1 MGAHPKNRQKKTT
14 IEPYTGELPPWPD
27 SIGKR
32 KKILTITGEVQY
44 FVITDEIRHIQYDYK
59 KKLIVFQKL
68 QLEGKQV
75 TEYRLGYYMI
85 GEKPGARGRWVWG
98 QFCLF
103 IPAKDLKVILK
114 EAGKRGWLSL

>member
-1 MGAHPKNRQKKTT
+1 MGAHPKSRSQKTLIK
-14 IEPYTGELPPWPD
+14 PFTGKLPPWPD

-32 KKILTITGEVQY
+32 KRILTITGEVQY
-44 FVITDEIRHIQYDYK
+44 FIIDDEIRHIQYGYK

-68 QLEGKQV
+68 QLEGRQV

-85 GEKPGARGRWVWG
+85 GEKPRFRGKWVWG

-103 IPAKDLKVILK
+103 IPAKDLEAILK
-114 EAGKRGWLSL
+114 EARKRGWLK